1 MGVAAE
7 AGGNRRDRSPVTW
20 RDCMLAE
27 AVKSHYG
34 IQAEVVLGLDDRG
47 YGFQK
52 GSPTED
58 ESEKCG
64 H

>member
-1 MGVAAE
+1 MEFAAG
-7 AGGNRRDRSPVTW
+7 ADGNRRDRSPVTW
-20 RDCMLAE
+20 RDRMLAE

-34 IQAEVVLGLDDRG
+34 IHAEVVLGLDDRG